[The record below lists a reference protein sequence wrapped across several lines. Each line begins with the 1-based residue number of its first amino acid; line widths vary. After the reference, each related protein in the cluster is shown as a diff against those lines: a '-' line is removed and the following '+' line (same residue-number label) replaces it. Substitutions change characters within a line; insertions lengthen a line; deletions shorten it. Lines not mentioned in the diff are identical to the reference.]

1 MKRLLILLFVTL
13 QSTCFSQTQ
22 YRNDFVETFST
33 DWSGIWWTPAITTG
47 YFTNAFVSTNSS
59 ATIYGSGNGSS
70 GIEQDWYSFP
80 NISLNPL
87 NTYKFK
93 FRLASYSFSNPTAT
107 TRGID
112 GADYLSVLVSTNG
125 GASYVTELRITGNS
139 NSLWNY
145 NATGTI
151 NHIAN
156 GVFNATAAPAGDIY
170 QAPIGTSP
178 QTFLSNGPTFITLEL
193 PVGISQV
200 AIDVYCRV
208 NSNGE
213 EWWMD
218 NFELI
223 ETPGISLPVELTE
236 FEASSFQYYNVVNW
250 TTASEYNS
258 LYYNLEMSVDG
269 LNWTSISNQ
278 SAAGYSNHEIKYSFI
293 DYNQNR
299 LTYYRLTQYDN
310 DGQSKGYGPISVF
323 KKKSTKKVTNYVN
336 LLGQEIDPESHNGVY
351 FEVYEDGTS
360 NRFFK

>member
-13 QSTCFSQTQ
+13 QFISFSQTQ

-33 DWSGIWWTPAITTG
+33 DWSGIWWTPAVTTG
-47 YFTNAFVSTNSS
+47 YFTNASVSTNSS
-59 ATIYGSGNGSS
+59 ATIYGSGS
-70 GIEQDWYSFP
+70 GTSGLEQDWYSFP
-80 NISLNPL
+80 NISLNPV

-93 FRLASYSFSNPTAT
+93 FRLASYSFSNSTAT
-107 TRGID
+107 TRGVD
-112 GADYLSVLVSTNG
+112 AADYLSVLVSTNG
-125 GASYVTELRITGNS
+125 GVSYVTELRITGNS

-145 NATGTI
+145 NATGVI
-151 NHIAN
+151 NHVAN

-170 QAPIGTSP
+170 QAPVGTSP

-193 PVGISQV
+193 PAGISQV

-223 ETPGISLPVELTE
+223 ETPNAPLPVELTE
-236 FEASSFQYYNVVNW
+236 FEVTGFPYYNVVNW

-258 LYYNLEMSVDG
+258 LYYNLEMSFDG
-269 LNWTSISNQ
+269 LSWTSISNQ
-278 SAAGYSNHEIKYSFI
+278 DAAGNSNQEIKYSFI
-293 DYNQNR
+293 DYNQSQ
-299 LTYYRLTQYDN
+299 LTYYRLIQYDN
-310 DGQSKGYGPISVF
+310 DGQSKGYGPISIF
-323 KKKSTKKVTNYVN
+323 KKKKTKKVINYVN
-336 LLGQEIDPESHNGVY
+336 LLGQEINPENHNGVY

-360 NRFFK
+360 NRLFK